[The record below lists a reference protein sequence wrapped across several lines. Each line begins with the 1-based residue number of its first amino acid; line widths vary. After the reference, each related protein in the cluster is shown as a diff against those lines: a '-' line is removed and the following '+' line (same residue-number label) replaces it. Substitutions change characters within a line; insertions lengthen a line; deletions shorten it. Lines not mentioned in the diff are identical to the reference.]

1 MINVATI
8 GSSIITEA
16 FARAVAQ
23 VEGIAVHTA
32 TSRDAERAA
41 EVAARIGAPH
51 AASDLDT
58 VLADPA
64 IDAVYVGSPNSVH
77 AEQVR
82 AALAAGKHVFVEKP
96 AVGSE
101 AEWAALTDEAAQRG
115 VILMEGMRL
124 AYDPGMG
131 VVRDL
136 LPTLGV
142 LRRASL
148 HYGKR
153 SSRYDEVRAGRRVN
167 IFDPGMGGGALAD
180 LGVYSVHV
188 AVLLF
193 GRPDTV
199 QAMDVPIAS
208 GADGAGAALLGYP
221 GLVVDVSY
229 SKITNSERPS
239 EIQGEAATL
248 SIDDLV
254 SPRRLVR
261 HAVDG
266 DRDGVEIPDER
277 HSLRGEVER
286 FVELVAAGGSAA
298 AAADQER
305 TRLTLETMARI
316 RAALAR

>member
-16 FARAVAQ
+16 FGRAVAQ
-23 VEGIAVHTA
+23 VEGISLHTA
-32 TSRDAERAA
+32 TSRDAARAA
-41 EVAARIGAPH
+41 EIARRIGAPH
-51 AASDLDT
+51 AASDLDA

-64 IDAVYVGSPNSVH
+64 IDAVYVGSPNAVH
-77 AEQVR
+77 AEQIR
-82 AALAAGKHVFVEKP
+82 AAVAAGKHVFVEKP
-96 AVGSE
+96 AVSSE
-101 AEWAALTDEAAQRG
+101 QEWVALAEAAIERG

-124 AYDPGMG
+124 AYDPGIG

-153 SSRYDEVRAGRRVN
+153 SSRYDEVLAGRRVN
-167 IFDPGMGGGALAD
+167 IFDPEMGGGALAD
-180 LGVYSVHV
+180 LGVYPVHA

-193 GRPDTV
+193 GRPDSV
-199 QAMDVPIAS
+199 RALDVPIAS
-208 GADGAGAALLGYP
+208 GADGAGVALLGYP

-229 SKITNSERPS
+229 SKITNAGRAS
-239 EIQGEAATL
+239 EIEGEQATL

-254 SPRRLVR
+254 SPRRVVR

-266 DRDGVEIPDER
+266 DREAVEIPDER

-286 FVELVAAGGSAA
+286 FVALVEAGGTAA
-298 AAADQER
+298 AEDQER

>member
-23 VEGIAVHTA
+23 VDGISLHTA

-41 EVAARIGAPH
+41 EIARRIGAPR
-51 AASDLDT
+51 AASDLDA

-77 AEQVR
+77 AEQIR
-82 AALAAGKHVFVEKP
+82 AALAAGVHVFVEKP
-96 AVGSE
+96 AVSSE
-101 AEWAALTDEAAQRG
+101 EEWVALTRAASQRG
-115 VILMEGMRL
+115 VVLMEGMRL
-124 AYDPGMG
+124 AYDPGIG

-153 SSRYDEVRAGRRVN
+153 SSRYDDVLAGRRVN
-167 IFDPGMGGGALAD
+167 IFDPEMGGGALAD
-180 LGVYSVHV
+180 LGVYVVHA

-199 QAMDVPIAS
+199 QALDVPIAS
-208 GADGAGAALLGYP
+208 GADGAGVALLGYP

-229 SKITNSERPS
+229 SKITNAGRPS
-239 EIQGEAATL
+239 EIEGEDATL

-254 SPRRLVR
+254 SPRRVVR
-261 HAVDG
+261 RAVDG
-266 DRDGVEIPDER
+266 AREAVEIPDER

-286 FVELVAAGGSAA
+286 FVALVEAGADAA
-298 AAADQER
+298 AQDQER

>member
-23 VEGIAVHTA
+23 VDGISLHTA

-41 EVAARIGAPH
+41 EIARRIGAPR
-51 AASDLDT
+51 AASDLDA

-77 AEQVR
+77 AEQIR
-82 AALAAGKHVFVEKP
+82 AALAAGVHVFVEKP
-96 AVGSE
+96 AVSSE
-101 AEWAALTDEAAQRG
+101 EEWVALTRAASQRG
-115 VILMEGMRL
+115 VVLMEGMRL
-124 AYDPGMG
+124 AYDPGIG

-153 SSRYDEVRAGRRVN
+153 SSRYDDVLAGRRVN
-167 IFDPGMGGGALAD
+167 IFDPEMGGGALAD
-180 LGVYSVHV
+180 LGVYVVHA

-199 QAMDVPIAS
+199 QALDVPIAS
-208 GADGAGAALLGYP
+208 GADGAGVALLGYP

-229 SKITNSERPS
+229 SKITNAGRPS
-239 EIQGEAATL
+239 EIEGEEATL

-254 SPRRLVR
+254 SPRRVVR
-261 HAVDG
+261 RAVDG
-266 DRDGVEIPDER
+266 AREAVEIPDER

-286 FVELVAAGGSAA
+286 FVALVEAGADAA
-298 AAADQER
+298 AQDQER